1 MAAVLPLSRA
11 CRRGRSGVGGVVA
24 LIQKLDWVAESAHRA
39 EDVVHALTVL
49 HLGFELVHDESA

>member
-1 MAAVLPLSRA
+1 M
-11 CRRGRSGVGGVVA
+11 A